1 MGNRGAVQHCLSRAT
16 PTTLGG
22 RAPSLSRFMPTG
34 GPTRGLAHIPALDG
48 LRGLA
53 VAGVLA
59 FHGGF
64 EWAAGGFLGVSTF
77 FTLSGFLITSLL
89 LLERESTG
97 HLDLLRFWSRR
108 LRRLL
113 PAALLCLLGVAVYGL
128 LVAKGHQ
135 AERLSGD
142 ALSALGYVANW
153 RFVIGDHSYAAL
165 FSDPSPVQHFW
176 SLAIEEQFYLFYPLV
191 AAGALALVGGSR
203 HRYAI
208 LLGTLAVASSALM
221 WVLHTPGTDPSRV
234 YYGTDTRAA
243 ELLIGA
249 LLAAFVAGR
258 PGPRSVGARRAL
270 ATAGTLAL
278 GALVTAWL
286 ALDQADVLLY
296 RGGLPV
302 HALLCAVVI
311 AAVMQRGPAT
321 RVLSLRPLCALGLV
335 SYGAYLYHWPIF
347 LWLSP
352 DRTGLDGAALF
363 AVRIATTLAVA
374 VLSYHFVELPI
385 RRGRRVTGWQPA
397 LLAPLGAAAVAV
409 AFVATPMGTDAPRIV
424 FSAVN
429 KPSAAFTATETAGTV
444 TTTTSVPTS
453 GASDASGVL
462 PLTNPP
468 DAPAPPP
475 VGRIMIVGDS
485 VAQTLGR
492 GLERW
497 GPPHGVG
504 VLNAATYWCPVARG
518 GRLANQFG
526 SEQSEGCKS
535 WATDWGRHLQRFDPD
550 VVVVLVTVWDI
561 GPRER
566 NEWGPGYRE
575 PGDPV
580 FDQWLVSD
588 WQAAYDVLASR
599 GARVVWLVPPCASD
613 PSLSNALR
621 RDYGRLLPRLQAT
634 RPVIFVDLR
643 AYACPDA
650 VFTDVID
657 GVYGARPDGLHF
669 SDPGADA
676 VAAWLGP
683 RIVDPGLQSDLESTR
698 RVRRI

>member
-1 MGNRGAVQHCLSRAT
+1 MR
-16 PTTLGG
+16 
-22 RAPSLSRFMPTG
+22 TG

-53 VAGVLA
+53 VAGVLL

-64 EWAAGGFLGVSTF
+64 GWAAGGFLGVSTF

-89 LLERESTG
+89 LVERESTG
-97 HLDLLRFWSRR
+97 GVDLLRFWSRR

-113 PAALLCLLGVAVYGL
+113 PAALLCLAGIAVYGVL
-128 LVAKGHQ
+128 LAEGHQ

-176 SLAIEEQFYLFYPLV
+176 SLAIEEQFYLLYPIV

-203 HRYAI
+203 RRYAV
-208 LLGTLAVASSALM
+208 LLGALAVASSALM
-221 WVLHTPGTDPSRV
+221 WVLYTPGTDPSRV

-249 LLAAFVAGR
+249 LLATFVAGR
-258 PGPRSVGARRAL
+258 PGPSSLGARRTL
-270 ATAGTLAL
+270 ATAGAL
-278 GALVTAWL
+278 GLAALVAAWL
-286 ALDQADVLLY
+286 ALDQADALLY

-302 HALLCAVVI
+302 HALLTAVVI
-311 AAVMQRGPAT
+311 AAVTQPGPAT

-363 AVRIATTLAVA
+363 AVRLATTVALA
-374 VLSYHFVELPI
+374 VLSYRYVEVPI
-385 RRGRRVTGWQPA
+385 RRGRRLTGWRPA
-397 LLAPLGAAAVAV
+397 LLAPLGAATVAV
-409 AFVATPMGTDAPRIV
+409 ALVASPMGTDAPRIV
-424 FSAVN
+424 FSAVR
-429 KPSAAFTATETAGTV
+429 KPSAAFAATDPAATDTTGTAP
-444 TTTTSVPTS
+444 TTTNVAVPPT
-453 GASDASGVL
+453 GAPGAL
-462 PLTNPP
+462 PLTGPP
-468 DAPAPPP
+468 EDLPPAP

-504 VLNAATYWCPVARG
+504 VLNAATYWCPIARG
-518 GRLANQFG
+518 GRLASQFG
-526 SEQSEGCKS
+526 AKQSEGCVNWPTR
-535 WATDWGRHLQRFDPD
+535 WARHLDRFHPD
-550 VVVVLVTVWDI
+550 LVVVLATVWDI

-566 NEWGPGYRE
+566 EEWGPGYRE

-580 FDQWLVSD
+580 FDAWLLSE
-588 WQAAYDVLASR
+588 WQAAYDLLASQ
-599 GARVVWLVPPCASD
+599 GARVVWLVPPCAAD
-613 PSLSNALR
+613 PSLSDALR
-621 RDYGRLLPRLQAT
+621 SEYGRLLPRLRAT
-634 RPVIFVDLR
+634 RPVIPVDLR
-643 AYACPDA
+643 AHACPHG

-657 GVYGARPDGLHF
+657 GVDGARPDGLHF

-683 RIVDPGLQSDLESTR
+683 RLVDPGLRSDLEPTR
-698 RVRRI
+698 RVRRV